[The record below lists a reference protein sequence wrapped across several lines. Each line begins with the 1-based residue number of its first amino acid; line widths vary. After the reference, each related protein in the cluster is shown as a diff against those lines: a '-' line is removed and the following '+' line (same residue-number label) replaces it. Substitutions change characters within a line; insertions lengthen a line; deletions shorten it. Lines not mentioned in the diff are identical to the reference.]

1 MNCSHSKA
9 DSDDRQPYPIDP
21 GWRCLRGFAPQAGLF
36 GCSIADSER
45 LQHPRNL
52 MQQAQN
58 EINIALPSIAPLVDR
73 VTPAVVNISVELKA
87 RTAAE
92 DESDTGDES
101 ALLFRPGSTPFDQFL
116 HRLLE

>member
-1 MNCSHSKA
+1 M
-9 DSDDRQPYPIDP
+9 
-21 GWRCLRGFAPQAGLF
+21 
-36 GCSIADSER
+36 
-45 LQHPRNL
+45 
-52 MQQAQN
+52 
-58 EINIALPSIAPLVDR
+58 PSIAPLVDR

-116 HRLLE
+116 HRLLEQPFQLPHSAEKVQTLGSRFVIDPRGYTVTNNHVVETPTSWPRTFRPAAIGNQRQGHSRHR

>member
-1 MNCSHSKA
+1 MIVSRTRS
-9 DSDDRQPYPIDP
+9 I
-21 GWRCLRGFAPQAGLF
+21 LAGAACAALPLKPVYS
-36 GCSIADSER
+36 GAQSLTRSGYNIG
-45 LQHPRNL
+45 RNL
-52 MQQAQN
+52 TQQTQD